1 MTNEL
6 SNRVEQNHCSG
17 QCACKPSTKK
27 LVDMS
32 SNNNMIILV
41 AVLITTASAIG
52 LYVYL
57 DTNSSEPINRQTG
70 MLASEHRA
78 PSSTAQ
84 GTASVSMEEL
94 LEKKKQAVLSY
105 SREGK
110 LPDTRVRLKKSF
122 DEKILTA
129 NEYYGELAHM
139 LSISVDAPASITK
152 EVLESGNKYGRDV
165 LLGNLGSNLDL
176 PNSISASER
185 NAIFDMVNGAKPEL
199 GGGIHELGFS
209 DVFRYEDWLK
219 SLKTYAPDEA
229 SFHKTLENLIQTR
242 MADPR
247 EMLALQ
253 SAFQDE
259 KFLNHIDPIAR
270 ERYLFY
276 ISGYIKDYP
285 GNSVAQ
291 SINKAKQ
298 DYLDDMK
305 R

>member
-1 MTNEL
+1 M
-6 SNRVEQNHCSG
+6 
-17 QCACKPSTKK
+17 
-27 LVDMS
+27 
-32 SNNNMIILV
+32 

-57 DTNSSEPINRQTG
+57 DTNSSEPINPQTG
-70 MLASEHRA
+70 SLASEPRSPSSMPPASSQNRSERISSTRTSGSQTERSGNMA

-84 GTASVSMEEL
+84 GTASVSTEEL
-94 LEKKKQAVLSY
+94 LEKKKQAVFSY
-105 SREGK
+105 SREGNF
-110 LPDTRVRLKKSF
+110 PDTRVRLKKSF

-229 SFHKTLENLIQTR
+229 IFHKTLENLIQTR

-253 SAFQDE
+253 SAFRDE

>member
-1 MTNEL
+1 
-6 SNRVEQNHCSG
+6 
-17 QCACKPSTKK
+17 
-27 LVDMS
+27 MS

-57 DTNSSEPINRQTG
+57 DTNSSEPINPQTG

-84 GTASVSMEEL
+84 GTASISMEEL
-94 LEKKKQAVLSY
+94 LEKETSSFQLLQG
-105 SREGK
+105 GK
-110 LPDTRVRLKKSF
+110 FPDTRARLKNSF
-122 DEKILTA
+122 DDKTLTA

-139 LSISVDAPASITK
+139 LSISADAPASIIK

-165 LLGNLGSNLDL
+165 LLGNLGSNLEL
-176 PNSISASER
+176 PNSISAAER

-219 SLKTYAPDEA
+219 SLKAYAPDEA
-229 SFHKTLENLIQTR
+229 IFHKTLENLIQTR

-247 EMLALQ
+247 KCWRC
-253 SAFQDE
+253 SPHFGT
-259 KFLNHIDPIAR
+259 K
-270 ERYLFY
+270 
-276 ISGYIKDYP
+276 
-285 GNSVAQ
+285 NS
-291 SINKAKQ
+291 
-298 DYLDDMK
+298 
-305 R
+305 

>member
-1 MTNEL
+1 M
-6 SNRVEQNHCSG
+6 
-17 QCACKPSTKK
+17 
-27 LVDMS
+27 
-32 SNNNMIILV
+32 
-41 AVLITTASAIG
+41 
-52 LYVYL
+52 
-57 DTNSSEPINRQTG
+57 
-70 MLASEHRA
+70 
-78 PSSTAQ
+78 
-84 GTASVSMEEL
+84 
-94 LEKKKQAVLSY
+94 
-105 SREGK
+105 
-110 LPDTRVRLKKSF
+110 
-122 DEKILTA
+122 
-129 NEYYGELAHM
+129 AHM

-229 SFHKTLENLIQTR
+229 IFHKTLENLIQTR

-253 SAFQDE
+253 SAFRDE